1 MFIEEAT
8 RCESSTEGKKAIKV
22 DLLEKIKISEVIKVL
37 LKYNVSNFKSIGH
50 NIEFSMFPTTS
61 DIDERYTKEIQ
72 TKAGV
77 WKVLK
82 RSAFYGPNA
91 SGKSSFIESIDYA
104 RDFIVDGI
112 PSGRRTG
119 VNQFKGEFED
129 LDQQSVFQFTFLAE
143 DNEIYE
149 YGFSLDSKQVYEEWL
164 MILTKNGFE
173 PLFERQTDAEEKTII
188 EITAK
193 LARKKSKN
201 RELAELLKET
211 IKEKQKNQLFLY
223 KLYDNGIKRVE
234 PVMEWFRSI
243 QVIFPNTKVRFLPI
257 RISTDMDF
265 QKFISDSLSKMDTGV
280 LQVSAVS
287 DELDF
292 HDFAEKAHFPKELIQ
307 DIEEKKQGMFSIGGK
322 YYIFGEKQENRMR
335 LIQIKFE
342 HRLNSKSVEFDLEDE
357 SDGTQRL
364 LDLLP
369 MLFAIDKRN
378 RSIYLVDEIDR
389 SLHTKLSR
397 YLLKLFLE
405 NSNDANCQIIYTAHD
420 VNLIDMNEFSQ
431 DEIWFV
437 EKKLTGETTIKP
449 MSDFDVKGDK
459 DILKAY
465 LNGRFGAV
473 PVIKGV

>member
-1 MFIEEAT
+1 M
-8 RCESSTEGKKAIKV
+8 
-22 DLLEKIKISEVIKVL
+22 L

-72 TKAGV
+72 TKAGI

-104 RDFIVDGI
+104 RGFIVDGI
-112 PSGRRTG
+112 PSGRGTG
-119 VNQFKGEFED
+119 INQFKGKFED

-173 PLFERQTDAEEKTII
+173 ALFERQTDAEAKTII

-193 LARKKSKN
+193 FARKKSKN

-223 KLYDNGIKRVE
+223 KLYDNGVKRVE
-234 PVMEWFRSI
+234 PVMEWFQSV
-243 QVIFPNTKVRFLPI
+243 QVIFPNSKVRFLPI
-257 RISTDMDF
+257 RISRDMDF

-280 LQVSAVS
+280 VQVSAVS

-292 HDFAEKAHFPKELIQ
+292 HDFAEKAHFPQKLIQ
-307 DIEEKKQGMFSIGGK
+307 DIEEKKQGMFSRGGK
-322 YYIFGEKQENRMR
+322 YYIFGEKQENRMT

-369 MLFAIDKRN
+369 MLFSIDKKN

-389 SLHTKLSR
+389 SLHTKLSK

-405 NSNDANCQIIYTAHD
+405 NSNDANCQIMYTAHD
-420 VNLIDMNEFSQ
+420 VNLIDLDDFAQ

-449 MSDFDVKGDK
+449 MSDFDVKGDQ

>member
-1 MFIEEAT
+1 M
-8 RCESSTEGKKAIKV
+8 
-22 DLLEKIKISEVIKVL
+22 IKVL

-50 NIEFSMFPTTS
+50 NIEFSMFPTTPE
-61 DIDERYTKEIQ
+61 IDERYTKEIQ
-72 TKAGV
+72 TKAGT
-77 WKVLK
+77 WKILK

-91 SGKSSFIESIDYA
+91 SGKSSFIESIHFA

-112 PSGRRTG
+112 PSGKGTG
-119 VNQFKGEFED
+119 INQFKGKFED

-143 DNEIYE
+143 DDEIYE
-149 YGFSLDSKQVYEEWL
+149 YGFSVDSMQVYEEWL
-164 MILTKNGFE
+164 MILTQNGFE
-173 PLFERQTDAEEKTII
+173 PLFERQTDKEEKTII
-188 EITAK
+188 EITSK
-193 LARKKSKN
+193 FARKKSKN

-223 KLYDNGIKRVE
+223 KLYDNGVKRVE
-234 PVMEWFRSI
+234 PVMEWFRAI
-243 QVIFPNTKVRFLPI
+243 QVIFPSTKVRFLPI
-257 RISTDMDF
+257 RISRDMDF
-265 QKFISDSLSKMDTGV
+265 QKFISNSLSKMDTGV
-280 LQVSAVS
+280 VRVSAVS

-292 HDFAEKAHFPKELIQ
+292 HDFAERAHFPKKLIQ
-307 DIEEKKQGMFSIGGK
+307 DIEGKKQGMFSIGGK
-322 YYIFGEKQENRMR
+322 YYIFGEKQKNRMT

-369 MLFAIDKRN
+369 MLFAMDKKT

-389 SLHTKLSR
+389 SLHTKLSK
-397 YLLKLFLE
+397 YLLELFLE

-420 VNLIDMNEFSQ
+420 VNLIDLDNFAQ

-449 MSDFDVKGDK
+449 MSDFDVKGDQ
-459 DILKAY
+459 DVLKAY

-473 PVIKGV
+473 PMIKGV

>member
-1 MFIEEAT
+1 M
-8 RCESSTEGKKAIKV
+8 
-22 DLLEKIKISEVIKVL
+22 LLR
-37 LKYNVSNFKSIGH
+37 YTVSNFKSIGH
-50 NIEFSMFPTTS
+50 DIEFSMLPTTP
-61 DIDERYTKEIQ
+61 DIDDRFVKEID
-72 TKAGV
+72 TKAGK
-77 WKVLK
+77 WKILK
-82 RSAFYGPNA
+82 RGAFYGPNA
-91 SGKSSFIESIDYA
+91 SGKSSFIESIDFA

-112 PSGRRTG
+112 PSGRGTG
-119 VNQFKGEFED
+119 INQFKGEFED

-149 YGFSLDSKQVYEEWL
+149 YGFSVDSKQVYEEWL
-164 MILTKNGFE
+164 MILTQNGFE

-188 EITAK
+188 EITSK
-193 LARKKSKN
+193 FARKNSKN
-201 RELAELLKET
+201 RELAELLKGT

-223 KLYDNGIKRVE
+223 KLYDNGVKRV
-234 PVMEWFRSI
+234 VMEWFRAI

-257 RISTDMDF
+257 RISQDMDF

-280 LQVSAVS
+280 VRVSAVS

-307 DIEEKKQGMFSIGGK
+307 DIEGKKQGMFSIGGK
-322 YYIFGEKQENRMR
+322 YYIFGEKQENRMT

-369 MLFAIDKRN
+369 MLFAMDKKTRN
-378 RSIYLVDEIDR
+378 IYLVDEIDR
-389 SLHTKLSR
+389 SLHTKLSK
-397 YLLKLFLE
+397 YLLELFLE

-420 VNLIDMNEFSQ
+420 VNLIDLDDFAQ

-449 MSDFDVKGDK
+449 MSDFDVKGGQDV
-459 DILKAY
+459 LKAY

-473 PVIKGV
+473 PVIKGGVMDAAYSQKKYTIY

>member
-1 MFIEEAT
+1 M
-8 RCESSTEGKKAIKV
+8 
-22 DLLEKIKISEVIKVL
+22 L

-50 NIEFSMFPTTS
+50 DIEFSMFPTTP
-61 DIDERYTKEIQ
+61 DIDEKYTKLIQ
-72 TKAGV
+72 TKAGG
-77 WKVLK
+77 WKILK
-82 RSAFYGPNA
+82 RGAFFGPNA
-91 SGKSSFIESIDYA
+91 SGKSSFIESINFA
-104 RDFIVDGI
+104 RDFIVDGNS
-112 PSGRRTG
+112 SGKGTG
-119 VNQFKGEFED
+119 INQFKGEFQD
-129 LDQQSVFQFTFLAE
+129 LDRQSVFQFMFWAE
-143 DNEIYE
+143 DGEIYE

-173 PLFERQTDAEEKTII
+173 SLFERQTDSEAKTQI
-188 EITAK
+188 EITTK
-193 LARKKSKN
+193 FARKKSKN
-201 RELAELLKET
+201 REVAELLKET

-223 KLYDNGIKRVE
+223 KLYDNGVKRVE
-234 PVMEWFRSI
+234 PVMEWFQSI

-257 RISTDMDF
+257 RISRDMDF
-265 QKFISDSLSKMDTGV
+265 QRFISDSLSKMDTGV
-280 LQVSAVS
+280 VRVSAVS

-322 YYIFGEKQENRMR
+322 YYIFGEKQENRMT

-342 HRLNSKSVEFDLEDE
+342 HRLNSQSVEFDLEDE

-369 MLFAIDKRN
+369 MLFAMDKKN

-389 SLHTKLSR
+389 SIHTKLSK

-405 NSNDANCQIIYTAHD
+405 NSEDSNSQIIYTAHD
-420 VNLIDMNEFSQ
+420 VNLIDLDSFAQ

-437 EKKLTGETTIKP
+437 EKKLTGETSIKP
-449 MSDFDVKGDK
+449 MSDFDIREDVDV
-459 DILKAY
+459 LKAY

-473 PVIKGV
+473 PIIRGE

>member
-1 MFIEEAT
+1 MEN
-8 RCESSTEGKKAIKV
+8 
-22 DLLEKIKISEVIKVL
+22 KISEVIKVL

-61 DIDERYTKEIQ
+61 DIDERYTKKIQ
-72 TKAGV
+72 TKAGI

-112 PSGRRTG
+112 PSGRGTG

-149 YGFSLDSKQVYEEWL
+149 YGFSLDSMQVYEEWL

-193 LARKKSKN
+193 FARKKSKN

-223 KLYDNGIKRVE
+223 KLYDNGVRRVE

-257 RISTDMDF
+257 RISKDMDF
-265 QKFISDSLSKMDTGV
+265 QKFISNSLSKMDTGV
-280 LQVSAVS
+280 IQVSAVS
-287 DELDF
+287 DEIDF
-292 HDFAEKAHFPKELIQ
+292 HDFAEKAHFPKKLIQ

-369 MLFAIDKRN
+369 MLFAIDKKN

-389 SLHTKLSR
+389 SLHTKLSK

-420 VNLIDMNEFSQ
+420 VNLIDFDEFSQ
-431 DEIWFV
+431 EEIWFV
-437 EKKLTGETTIKP
+437 EKKLTGETIIKP
-449 MSDFDVKGDK
+449 MSDFDVKGDQ

>member
-1 MFIEEAT
+1 M
-8 RCESSTEGKKAIKV
+8 
-22 DLLEKIKISEVIKVL
+22 L

-72 TKAGV
+72 TKVGI

-104 RDFIVDGI
+104 RDFIVNGI
-112 PSGRRTG
+112 PSGRGTG
-119 VNQFKGEFED
+119 VNQFKGEFQD

-173 PLFERQTDAEEKTII
+173 PLFERQTDVEEKTII

-193 LARKKSKN
+193 FARKKSKN

-223 KLYDNGIKRVE
+223 KLYDNGVKRVE

-243 QVIFPNTKVRFLPI
+243 QVIFPNSKVRFLPI

-280 LQVSAVS
+280 VRVSAVS

-292 HDFAEKAHFPKELIQ
+292 HDFAEKAHFSKELIR
-307 DIEEKKQGMFSIGGK
+307 DIEEKKHGMFRIGGK
-322 YYIFGEKQENRMR
+322 YYIFGEKQEKQYP
-335 LIQIKFE
+335 LTL
-342 HRLNSKSVEFDLEDE
+342 LN
-357 SDGTQRL
+357 
-364 LDLLP
+364 
-369 MLFAIDKRN
+369 
-378 RSIYLVDEIDR
+378 
-389 SLHTKLSR
+389 
-397 YLLKLFLE
+397 
-405 NSNDANCQIIYTAHD
+405 
-420 VNLIDMNEFSQ
+420 
-431 DEIWFV
+431 
-437 EKKLTGETTIKP
+437 
-449 MSDFDVKGDK
+449 
-459 DILKAY
+459 
-465 LNGRFGAV
+465 
-473 PVIKGV
+473 

>member
-1 MFIEEAT
+1 M
-8 RCESSTEGKKAIKV
+8 
-22 DLLEKIKISEVIKVL
+22 L

-72 TKAGV
+72 TKVGI

-104 RDFIVDGI
+104 RDFIVNGI
-112 PSGRRTG
+112 PSGRGTG
-119 VNQFKGEFED
+119 VNQFKGEFQD

-173 PLFERQTDAEEKTII
+173 PLFERQTDVEEKTII

-193 LARKKSKN
+193 FARKKSKN

-223 KLYDNGIKRVE
+223 KLYDNGVKRVE

-243 QVIFPNTKVRFLPI
+243 QVIFPNSKVRFLPI

-280 LQVSAVS
+280 VRVSAVS

-292 HDFAEKAHFPKELIQ
+292 HDFAEKAHFSKELIR
-307 DIEEKKQGMFSIGGK
+307 DIEEKKHGMFRIGGK
-322 YYIFGEKQENRMR
+322 YYIFGEKQENRMT

-342 HRLNSKSVEFDLEDE
+342 HRLNSKSVKFDLEDE

-369 MLFAIDKRN
+369 MFFAMDKK
-378 RSIYLVDEIDR
+378 SKGIYFVDEIDR
-389 SLHTKLSR
+389 SLHTKLSK
-397 YLLKLFLE
+397 YLLNMFLE
-405 NSNDANCQIIYTAHD
+405 NSNDTNCQIIYTAHD
-420 VNLIDMNEFSQ
+420 VNLIDLDEFLQ

-449 MSDFDVKGDK
+449 MSDFDVKGDQ

>member
-1 MFIEEAT
+1 M
-8 RCESSTEGKKAIKV
+8 
-22 DLLEKIKISEVIKVL
+22 L

-50 NIEFSMFPTTS
+50 DIEFSMLPTTP
-61 DIDERYTKEIQ
+61 DIDERYTKELQ
-72 TKAGV
+72 TKSGK
-77 WKVLK
+77 WKILK

-112 PSGRRTG
+112 PSGRGTG
-119 VNQFKGEFED
+119 INQFKGKFD
-129 LDQQSVFQFTFLAE
+129 DMDQQSVFQFTFLAE
-143 DNEIYE
+143 DDEIYE
-149 YGFSLDSKQVYEEWL
+149 YGFSLDTKQVYEEWL
-164 MILTKNGFE
+164 MILTKEGFL
-173 PLFERQTDAEEKTII
+173 PLFERLTDSEEKTEI
-188 EITAK
+188 EIK
-193 LARKKSKN
+193 SKFARKGSKN

-211 IKEKQKNQLFLY
+211 LREKQKNQLFLY
-223 KLYDNGIKRVE
+223 KLYDNGVKRVE
-234 PVMEWFRSI
+234 PVMEWFQSI
-243 QVIFPNTKVRFLPI
+243 QVIFPSTRVRLLPI
-257 RISTDMDF
+257 RISQDMDF
-265 QKFISDSLSKMDTGV
+265 QKFISDSLSRMDTGV
-280 LQVSAVS
+280 VRVSAVS

-307 DIEEKKQGMFSIGGK
+307 DIEEKRQGMFNVGGK
-322 YYIFGEKQENRMR
+322 YYIFGEKQKNRMI
-335 LIQIKFE
+335 LVQIKFE

-369 MLFAIDKRN
+369 MLFAMDKKT
-378 RSIYLVDEIDR
+378 RSIYFVDEIDR
-389 SLHTKLSR
+389 SLHTKLSK

-405 NSNDANCQIIYTAHD
+405 NSMESNCQIIYTAHD
-420 VNLIDMNEFSQ
+420 VNLIDLDSFAQ

-449 MSDFDVKGDK
+449 MSDFNIKSDQ

-473 PVIKGV
+473 PVIKGA

>member
-1 MFIEEAT
+1 M
-8 RCESSTEGKKAIKV
+8 
-22 DLLEKIKISEVIKVL
+22 L

-72 TKAGV
+72 TKAGI

-104 RDFIVDGI
+104 RGFIVDGI
-112 PSGRRTG
+112 PSGRGTG
-119 VNQFKGEFED
+119 INQFKGKFED

-173 PLFERQTDAEEKTII
+173 ALFERQTDAEAKTII

-193 LARKKSKN
+193 FARKKSKN

-223 KLYDNGIKRVE
+223 KLYDNGVKRVE
-234 PVMEWFRSI
+234 PVMEWFQSV
-243 QVIFPNTKVRFLPI
+243 QVIFPNSKVRFLPI
-257 RISTDMDF
+257 RISRDMDF

-280 LQVSAVS
+280 VQVSAVS

-292 HDFAEKAHFPKELIQ
+292 HDFAEKAHFPQKLIQ
-307 DIEEKKQGMFSIGGK
+307 DIEEKKQGMFSRGGK
-322 YYIFGEKQENRMR
+322 YYIFGEKQENRMT

-369 MLFAIDKRN
+369 MLFSIDKKN

-389 SLHTKLSR
+389 SLHTKLSK

-420 VNLIDMNEFSQ
+420 VNLIDLDDFAQ

-449 MSDFDVKGDK
+449 MSDFDVKGDQ

>member
-1 MFIEEAT
+1 M
-8 RCESSTEGKKAIKV
+8 
-22 DLLEKIKISEVIKVL
+22 L

-50 NIEFSMFPTTS
+50 NIEFSMFPTTPE
-61 DIDERYTKEIQ
+61 IDERYTKEIQ
-72 TKAGV
+72 TKAGT
-77 WKVLK
+77 WKILK

-91 SGKSSFIESIDYA
+91 SGKSSFIESIDFA
-104 RDFIVDGI
+104 RDFIVNGI
-112 PSGRRTG
+112 PSGRGTG
-119 VNQFKGEFED
+119 INQFKGEFED

-164 MILTKNGFE
+164 MILTQNGFE
-173 PLFERQTDAEEKTII
+173 PLFERQTDA
-188 EITAK
+188 
-193 LARKKSKN
+193 
-201 RELAELLKET
+201 
-211 IKEKQKNQLFLY
+211 
-223 KLYDNGIKRVE
+223 VE
-234 PVMEWFRSI
+234 PVMEWFRAI
-243 QVIFPNTKVRFLPI
+243 QVIFPSTKVRFLPI
-257 RISTDMDF
+257 RISRDMDF

-280 LQVSAVS
+280 VRVSAVS

-292 HDFAEKAHFPKELIQ
+292 HDFAERAHFPKELIR

-322 YYIFGEKQENRMR
+322 YYIFGEKQENRMT

-342 HRLNSKSVEFDLEDE
+342 HKLNSKSVEFDLEDE

-369 MLFAIDKRN
+369 MLFAMDKKT

-389 SLHTKLSR
+389 SLHTKLSK
-397 YLLKLFLE
+397 YLLELFLE

-420 VNLIDMNEFSQ
+420 VNLIDLDDFAQ

-437 EKKLTGETTIKP
+437 EKILTGETTIKP
-449 MSDFDVKGDK
+449 MSDFDVKGDQ
-459 DILKAY
+459 DVLKAY